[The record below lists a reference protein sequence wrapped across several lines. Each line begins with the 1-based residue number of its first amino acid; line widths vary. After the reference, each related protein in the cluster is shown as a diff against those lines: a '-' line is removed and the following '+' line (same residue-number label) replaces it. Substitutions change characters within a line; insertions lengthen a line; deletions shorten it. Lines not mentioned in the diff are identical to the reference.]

1 MKRCRLVVMA
11 LFAASLGG
19 AADWPQFRGPGGSGV
34 GNAKGLPAS
43 WSSSDNIVWR
53 TKLPGPGA
61 SSPIVVDKRV
71 YLTCYTGYGL
81 EPGKGD
87 MDRLM
92 RHLVCIDRAKGNVLW
107 TRDFKPVLPE
117 SKYGPGGNESQHGY
131 ASSTPASDGKHLYV
145 FFGKSGVYCLDLDGK
160 EIWQASVGTGT
171 HGWGSSNSPLLY
183 KNLVIVNASIESNS
197 LVALDK
203 GTGKEVWRA
212 RKIGASWNTPV
223 LVDAPGGAT
232 EVVLSVN
239 NAVIGFDPSDGKEL
253 WRVGGFGG
261 YVCASVVADRGVVY
275 VVRTG
280 ARSGGSALAIKAGGR
295 GDVAGSHVL
304 WRANGSSLVASPVY
318 AGGRL
323 YWVDGVVHCLDAATG
338 KEAVKP
344 RRLAG
349 AGRPYASPLLAD
361 GKLYA
366 MSIRSG
372 GHVVDAA
379 TLQVLSH
386 NTFTDDSSRVNASPI
401 VNEGH
406 ILLRTDQFLYC
417 IGKK

>member
-1 MKRCRLVVMA
+1 MA
-11 LFAASLGG
+11 MFAASLAG

-43 WSSSDNIVWR
+43 WSSTDNIVWR
-53 TKLPGPGA
+53 TKLPGPGT
-61 SSPIVVDKRV
+61 SSPIVVGKRV

-87 MDRLM
+87 MGRLM
-92 RHLVCIDRAKGNVLW
+92 RHLVCIDRAKGNILW

-131 ASSTPASDGKHLYV
+131 ASSTPACDGKHLYV
-145 FFGKSGVYCLDLDGK
+145 FFGKSGVYCLDLDGN
-160 EIWQASVGTGT
+160 EIWHGSVGTGT
-171 HGWGSSNSPLLY
+171 DGWGSSNSPLLY
-183 KNLVIVNASIESNS
+183 KNLVIINASIESNS
-197 LVALDK
+197 LVGLDK
-203 GTGKEVWRA
+203 STGKEVWRA
-212 RKIGASWNTPV
+212 KGIGASWNTPV

-232 EVVLSVN
+232 EVVLSDN
-239 NAVIGFDPSDGKEL
+239 NAVIGFDPSNGKEL

-261 YVCASVVADRGVVY
+261 YVCASVVADKGVVY

-280 ARSGGSALAIKAGGR
+280 AKSGGSALAIKAGGR
-295 GDVAGSHVL
+295 GDVAESHVL
-304 WRANGSSLVASPVY
+304 WRANGSSLVSSPVY
-318 AGGRL
+318 EAGRL
-323 YWVDGVVHCLDAATG
+323 YWVDGIVHCLDAATG
-338 KEAVKP
+338 KDAVKP
-344 RRLAG
+344 RRLPK
-349 AGRPYASPLLAD
+349 AGRPYSSPLLAD

-366 MSIRSG
+366 MSIKGG

-379 TLQVLSH
+379 TLEVLSH
-386 NTFTDDSSRVNASPI
+386 NTFADDTSRVNASPI
-401 VNEGH
+401 VNEDH